1 MEVRSTVEDRPP
13 RRALFVDDRGNGMRA
28 SWHADLGQVV
38 LSTWHGAECVGTVRL
53 GLGDTARLLAFLAT
67 HLARRLSGRE

>member
-1 MEVRSTVEDRPP
+1 MSMPATTEELPP
-13 RRALFVDDRGNGMRA
+13 RRALFVDQRGNGLRA

-38 LSTWHGAECVGTVRL
+38 LSTWHGRECVGTVRL

-67 HLARRLSGRE
+67 HLARRLSRKS